1 MKSINQVLVTFIS
14 MSIVWLL
21 PMTVVEGADIES
33 HAQVTFRRPDHIPI
47 YPNAENGMLVN
58 GPVANGELDS
68 QFGHTNREEVIKSV
82 IQLPHVGVTY
92 KQVQLFLLLVII
104 IVLLF
109 IVKKKR
115 GEIHD

>member
-21 PMTVVEGADIES
+21 PTAVVEGADIDS
-33 HAQVTFRRPDHIPI
+33 HAQVTFQRPDHIPI
-47 YPNAENGMLVN
+47 HPNAENGMLVN

-68 QFGHTNREEVIKSV
+68 QFGHINREEVIKSV
-82 IQLPHVGVTY
+82 VQLPHVGLTY
-92 KQVQLFLLLVII
+92 RRVKPYISLGTI

-109 IVKKKR
+109 IVKKRR
-115 GEIHD
+115 GKNYD